1 MLPKNKKYQPPI
13 GGATLKRST
22 IVRTRFL
29 IVALCCCTCSV
40 WAYYCTVDAVY
51 VCVAAPAY
59 AGGSAAASAQYG
71 AYYNNSG
78 VNTAGTVARGSCVR
92 LSEIGAARPDLMG
105 DKYTPFAGSSSRPG
119 ATIHTRFSETDPG
132 GGMGSKP
139 GDDPNRD
146 PHSPIGDAV
155 PCLVAAALL
164 YGLIIRRRNLK
175 TKKKLQKP

>member
-1 MLPKNKKYQPPI
+1 M
-13 GGATLKRST
+13 
-22 IVRTRFL
+22 RTRFL

-40 WAYYCTVDAVY
+40 WAYYGTGDAVY
-51 VCVAAPAY
+51 GGVAAPAY
-59 AGGSAAASAQYG
+59 AGGSAAVSAQYG
-71 AYYNNSG
+71 AYYNNG

-119 ATIHTRFSETDPG
+119 ATIHTRSVTDG
-132 GGMGSKP
+132 GGMNK
-139 GDDPNRD
+139 DPNQD

-164 YGLIIRRRNLK
+164 YGLIVRRRNLK
-175 TKKKLQKP
+175 TKKNYINHETQYP

>member
-1 MLPKNKKYQPPI
+1 M
-13 GGATLKRST
+13 
-22 IVRTRFL
+22 RTRFL

-40 WAYYCTVDAVY
+40 WAYYGTGDAVY
-51 VCVAAPAY
+51 GGVAAPAY

-132 GGMGSKP
+132 GGMGSNP

-175 TKKKLQKP
+175 NQKKTT

>member
-1 MLPKNKKYQPPI
+1 M
-13 GGATLKRST
+13 
-22 IVRTRFL
+22 RTRFL
-29 IVALCCCTCSV
+29 IVALCCCIGSV
-40 WAYYCTVDAVY
+40 CAYYGTGDAVY
-51 VCVAAPAY
+51 GGVAAPAY

-71 AYYNNSG
+71 AYYNSG
-78 VNTAGTVARGSCVR
+78 VNTAGTVARGSRVR
-92 LSEIGAARPDLMG
+92 FSEIGAARPDLMG

-132 GGMGSKP
+132 GGMGSNP

-175 TKKKLQKP
+175 TKKNYRNHETQYP

>member
-1 MLPKNKKYQPPI
+1 M
-13 GGATLKRST
+13 
-22 IVRTRFL
+22 RTRFL
-29 IVALCCCTCSV
+29 IVALCCCACSV
-40 WAYYCTVDAVY
+40 WAYYGTGDAVY
-51 VCVAAPAY
+51 GDVAASAY

-71 AYYNNSG
+71 AYYNNG

-105 DKYTPFAGSSSRPG
+105 DKYTPFAGSSNRPG
-119 ATIHTRFSETDPG
+119 ATIHTRSVTDG
-132 GGMGSKP
+132 GGMNK
-139 GDDPNRD
+139 DPNKD

-175 TKKKLQKP
+175 NQKNYINHETQYP

>member
-1 MLPKNKKYQPPI
+1 M
-13 GGATLKRST
+13 
-22 IVRTRFL
+22 RTRFL

-40 WAYYCTVDAVY
+40 CAYYGTGDAVY
-51 VCVAAPAY
+51 GGVAAPAY

-71 AYYNNSG
+71 AYYNNG

-119 ATIHTRFSETDPG
+119 ATIHTRSVTDG
-132 GGMGSKP
+132 GGMGSNP
-139 GDDPNRD
+139 GDDHNRD

-155 PCLVAAALL
+155 PCLMAAALL
-164 YGLIIRRRNLK
+164 YGLIVRRRNLK
-175 TKKKLQKP
+175 TKKLHKP

>member
-1 MLPKNKKYQPPI
+1 MLPKNKKCQPLI

-40 WAYYCTVDAVY
+40 WAYYGTGDAVY
-51 VCVAAPAY
+51 GGVAAPAY
-59 AGGSAAASAQYG
+59 AGGSAAVSAQYG
-71 AYYNNSG
+71 AYYNSG
-78 VNTAGTVARGSCVR
+78 VNTAGTVARGSRVR
-92 LSEIGAARPDLMG
+92 FSEIGAARPDLMG
-105 DKYTPFAGSSSRPG
+105 DKYTPFAGSSRPG
-119 ATIHTRFSETDPG
+119 ATIHTRSVTDG
-132 GGMGSKP
+132 GGMGSNP
-139 GDDPNRD
+139 GDDNNRD

-175 TKKKLQKP
+175 NPKKLQKP

>member
-1 MLPKNKKYQPPI
+1 M
-13 GGATLKRST
+13 
-22 IVRTRFL
+22 
-29 IVALCCCTCSV
+29 
-40 WAYYCTVDAVY
+40 
-51 VCVAAPAY
+51 
-59 AGGSAAASAQYG
+59 
-71 AYYNNSG
+71 
-78 VNTAGTVARGSCVR
+78 R

-132 GGMGSKP
+132 GGMGSNP
-139 GDDPNRD
+139 GDDHNRD

-175 TKKKLQKP
+175 NQKKLQKP